1 LIISKNLK
9 IFGQIA
15 IAVKKSTGTLPSHRA
30 SHPLIHALFVAFPQ
44 TGRFPVHSEP
54 ASNQP
59 IFPPIGTGA
68 SDF

>member
-1 LIISKNLK
+1 VHKPFYFK
-9 IFGQIA
+9 PQQFQPVDQA
-15 IAVKKSTGTLPSHRA
+15 TAHP
-30 SHPLIHALFVAFPQ
+30 PLIHALFAAFPQ
-44 TGRFPVHSEP
+44 TGRFSVHSEP